1 MGAGKRADKL
11 LKGGTCKL
19 SIWREGRMK
28 NFTAILE
35 GVAVSIIENVC
46 KRIGLVDIINHL
58 AGNKTHKKNVPP
70 IGERTKLMITNRLT
84 SPTPLY
90 KIKDW
95 FNNNG
100 LEMFY
105 GCKADSFNDDALGR
119 ALEKIADNGSLII
132 SKVSLAA
139 ADAYNL
145 KFSKLY
151 TDVTSISFE
160 GAYEKSNQI
169 KHGYNRDKRPD
180 LKQLNISLNVD
191 PKSRLPLG
199 FDVYAGNTPDAKI
212 IIPST
217 RKK

>member
-1 MGAGKRADKL
+1 
-11 LKGGTCKL
+11 
-19 SIWREGRMK
+19 MK

-132 SKVSLAA
+132 SKVSL
-139 ADAYNL
+139 
-145 KFSKLY
+145 
-151 TDVTSISFE
+151 
-160 GAYEKSNQI
+160 
-169 KHGYNRDKRPD
+169 
-180 LKQLNISLNVD
+180 NVD